1 MIERLEF
8 LNCDVH
14 DIGSGLRIEA
24 PCLENATYES
34 EKDVVVSMTWDDAT
48 ETLNVVKDK
57 IRLVFSTN
65 VS

>member
-14 DIGSGLRIEA
+14 DIESGLRIES
-24 PCLENATYES
+24 PYLENATYES

-65 VS
+65 ES